1 MNRWQFEELIAAI
14 NSTDWWTLGI
24 TSFITIV
31 NAVIMVRLG
40 LVQNKLQKRQ
50 TEAQEYDIYKSL
62 YLLLTQVHYE
72 MKEFLNTISFGTFG
86 PYYKADKDSLKRKE
100 KYIDQLKN
108 ELKSNYIDYELK
120 FSNELFNK
128 QSYYQMLDEMTT
140 ILYFVNQAIDRNE
153 VTMPMGSELFPD
165 IDGDMEK
172 SRAFVVANR
181 FENADAMFRILTNFI
196 ELKRKLGNCED
207 VLKTIKE
214 RCKIN

>member
-50 TEAQEYDIYKSL
+50 TEAQEYEIYKSL

-153 VTMPMGSELFPD
+153 VTMPMGSEQFPD

-172 SRAFVVANR
+172 SCAFVVANR

-196 ELKRKLGNCED
+196 ELKRKLGSCED